1 MNAKTLKHAITS
13 VFTALKTK
21 NIVPI
26 QHVTDEKL
34 ILKGKV
40 ALITGGSGGIGFAI
54 AKSFIESGCKVV
66 IAGTNIDKLSA
77 CVNKLGDN
85 SKFIQLNLAD
95 LSDLDSKIRNA
106 VDCFGTLDILVN
118 SAGIH
123 STKSMTTFFNTTE
136 EEFDNIMKI
145 NLKGTY
151 FVSQKVACY
160 FIDNNI
166 KGHILNISSSTG
178 GEPGWSAY
186 RISKQA
192 IENFTLGLAQQVTR
206 FGITVNGI
214 APGSTA
220 TNLLNYKDGDTIAS
234 FDNSVGRMIMPDEIA
249 SYAKMLVSDLGNM
262 VVGETIYVS
271 GGRGKFDI
279 R

>member
-1 MNAKTLKHAITS
+1 MNAKTLKHAVTS
-13 VFTALKTK
+13 FFAAIKTK

-26 QHVTDEKL
+26 EHIVDDAKVL
-34 ILKGKV
+34 DKKV
-40 ALITGGSGGIGFAI
+40 ALITGGSGGIGYAI
-54 AKSFIESGCKVV
+54 AKSFIESGCHV
-66 IAGTNIDKLSA
+66 IITGTNAEKLKS
-77 CVNKLGDN
+77 CVEKLGDS
-85 SKFIQLNLAD
+85 SKGIQLNLDD
-95 LSDLDSKIRNA
+95 LSDLDEKVGEAVGCYGKI
-106 VDCFGTLDILVN
+106 DILVN
-118 SAGIH
+118 SAGVH
-123 STKSMTTFFNTTE
+123 SVKSMTDFFNTTQ
-136 EEFDNIMKI
+136 EEFDRIMQV

-151 FVSQKVACY
+151 FVSQKIAEY
-160 FIDNNI
+160 FVENKI

-192 IENFTLGLAQQVTR
+192 IENLTLGLAQKLSPY
-206 FGITVNGI
+206 GIVVNGI

-220 TNLLNYKDGDTIAS
+220 TNLLNYKDGDSIATR
-234 FDNSVGRMIMPDEIA
+234 DNVIGRMVMPDEIA

-262 VVGETIYVS
+262 VVGETIYIS

>member
-1 MNAKTLKHAITS
+1 MNAKTLKHAVTS
-13 VFTALKTK
+13 FFTAMKTK

-26 QHVTDEKL
+26 EHIVDDAKVL
-34 ILKGKV
+34 DKKV
-40 ALITGGSGGIGFAI
+40 ALITGGSGGIGYAI
-54 AKSFIESGCKVV
+54 AKSFIESGCHV
-66 IAGTNIDKLSA
+66 IITGTNAEKLKS
-77 CVNKLGDN
+77 CVEKLGD
-85 SKFIQLNLAD
+85 SAKGIQLNLND
-95 LSDLDSKIRNA
+95 LSDLDERVGEAVGCYGKI
-106 VDCFGTLDILVN
+106 DILVN
-118 SAGIH
+118 SAGVH
-123 STKSMTTFFNTTE
+123 SVKSMTDFFNTTQ
-136 EEFDNIMKI
+136 EEFDKIMQV

-151 FVSQKVACY
+151 FVSQKIAKY
-160 FIDNNI
+160 FVENKI

-192 IENFTLGLAQQVTR
+192 IENLTLGLAQKLSPY
-206 FGITVNGI
+206 GIVVNGI

-220 TNLLNYKDGDTIAS
+220 TNLLNYKDGDSIATR
-234 FDNSVGRMIMPDEIA
+234 DNVIGRMVMPDEIA

-262 VVGETIYVS
+262 VVGETIYIS